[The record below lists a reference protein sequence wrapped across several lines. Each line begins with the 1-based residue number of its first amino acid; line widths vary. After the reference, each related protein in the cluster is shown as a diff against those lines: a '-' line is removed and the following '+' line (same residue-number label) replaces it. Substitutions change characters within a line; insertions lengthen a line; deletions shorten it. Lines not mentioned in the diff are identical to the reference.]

1 MIDNSK
7 RYKFGPIGLIF
18 FKFKTSTFAG
28 SDLVSFFSSKII
40 LHRVT
45 NERER
50 KDTLSLKIVKI
61 RASLKIFKNFFCN

>member
-28 SDLVSFFSSKII
+28 SDLVSFFSPKII

-45 NERER
+45 NEREER
-50 KDTLSLKIVKI
+50 YSFVENCKDSSI
-61 RASLKIFKNFFCN
+61 SKNI